1 MLEPTSDPTVFI
13 EEKRKNYVRYINTD
27 GKRWEV
33 HGECIRL
40 GNCLIGAVI
49 EGFGQIKD
57 HEDIERA
64 KKKLGKERIDS
75 ELDVPVAPGFRDCCP
90 LKIVEL

>member
-1 MLEPTSDPTVFI
+1 MKPTSDPFIFI
-13 EEKRKNYVRYINTD
+13 EEKHKGYVRYINTD

-33 HGECIRL
+33 HGECIKL
-40 GNCLIGAVI
+40 GNCLVGAVI
-49 EGFGQIKD
+49 EGFGEIKS

-64 KKKLGKERIDS
+64 KKVLGRERIDS
-75 ELDVPVAPGFRDCCP
+75 ELDVPVGPGFTGCCP